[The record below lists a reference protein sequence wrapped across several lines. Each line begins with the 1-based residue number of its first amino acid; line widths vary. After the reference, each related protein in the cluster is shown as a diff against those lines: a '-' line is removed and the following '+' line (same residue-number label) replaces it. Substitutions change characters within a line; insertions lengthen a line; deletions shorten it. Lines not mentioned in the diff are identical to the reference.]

1 MSEKNDTG
9 SDAINKL
16 ILDSVLNDYYSAGI
30 KAEVVLDTMMTPV
43 IADLLKEQIS
53 FSGEPVYITKE
64 FPLKTSAKD
73 HRNRKADYVLMDNA
87 SIYLVELKTSMGS
100 IDKKQLDSY
109 GEKLDNYNGKK
120 LLDEFI
126 ELIKGVYGITDEENS
141 DLVSVTDRIVKS
153 LTDSKTGFSDRVSSL
168 SKSDPQEWQRER
180 PEQYIRTLMKENN
193 TKSSK
198 KYLLQAA
205 QIVNNSNPSD
215 WGSNERSKE
224 IKLIYM
230 MPHKSK
236 SKILKEFEKKR
247 KDQVRYFFFSD
258 IRSSDKNDNAGEL
271 SYIDWLKEN
280 ILIPLFSS

>member
-1 MSEKNDTG
+1 MSGKNDTG

-16 ILDSVLNDYYSAGI
+16 ILDSVLNDYCSAGI

-43 IADLLKEQIS
+43 IADLLKEQIT
-53 FSGEPVYITKE
+53 FTGKPVYITKE
-64 FPLKTSAKD
+64 FPLKTSAED
-73 HRNRKADYVLMDNA
+73 HRNRKADYVLMDNK

-100 IDKKQLDSY
+100 IDKEQLDSY

-120 LLDEFI
+120 LLYEFT
-126 ELIKGVYGITDEENS
+126 ELLKSVFGITDEENS

-168 SKSDPQEWQRER
+168 SKSDPQEEHREVT
-180 PEQYIRTLMKENN
+180 EQSIRTLMKDNN
-193 TKSSK
+193 IKSSK

-215 WGSNERSKE
+215 WGTKD

-230 MPHKSK
+230 MPCESK
-236 SKILKEFEKKR
+236 SKILKEFEEVRKKPV
-247 KDQVRYFFFSD
+247 QYFYFD
-258 IRSSDKNDNAGEL
+258 KIRSGSKGDNAGEML
-271 SYIDWLKEN
+271 YIDWLKEK
-280 ILIPLFSS
+280 ILIPLFLA